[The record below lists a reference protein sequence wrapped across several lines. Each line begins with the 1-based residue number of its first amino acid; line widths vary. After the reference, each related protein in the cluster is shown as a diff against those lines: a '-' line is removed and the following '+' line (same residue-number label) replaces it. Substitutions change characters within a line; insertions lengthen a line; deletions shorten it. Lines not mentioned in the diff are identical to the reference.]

1 MIKRQRQTI
10 QWSKDKDKQYNDQK
24 TKTNNTMVKRQKQT
38 IIYNTLQ
45 RQINS
50 ELHEAIKTGC
60 ELGCIIWNI
69 ILQSVLF
76 IMLS

>member
-10 QWSKDKDKQYNDQK
+10 QWSKDKDKQYNGQK
-24 TKTNNTMVKRQKQT
+24 TKTNNTMIKRQRQTIQWSKEKTKVQT

-60 ELGCIIWNI
+60 ELGCII
-69 ILQSVLF
+69 
-76 IMLS
+76 